1 MSHEMDSVSPRNI
14 IIAKIK
20 IVTILK
26 FSKFKMYK
34 LFLMTGE
41 DGLVSPKGPMTPS
54 CSEKLLLSCAAVI
67 NAHFRPYQQVHP
79 NQILAGSGCSLLL
92 EAVARVICNPGD
104 VILTPGP
111 IWPVF
116 STLFAKAEVSLS
128 VILPTTAVNQE
139 GKIPAV
145 DALLEIESLL
155 TWTEET
161 QRIWERRIAELI
173 AEEKTPRAV
182 LISNPQN
189 PLGRC
194 YSRSFL
200 VQALEFCEKVCS
212 YFLTNEEFLD

>member
-1 MSHEMDSVSPRNI
+1 MSHEMDSVSARD
-14 IIAKIK
+14 IAKIK
-20 IVTILK
+20 IN
-26 FSKFKMYK
+26 FRKFKMYK
-34 LFLMTGE
+34 LLLVTGK
-41 DGLVSPKGPMTPS
+41 DSLVSPKGPMTPS

-67 NAHFRPYQQVHP
+67 NTHFRPHQQVHP
-79 NQILAGSGCSLLL
+79 NQIIAGSGCSLLL
-92 EAVARVICNPGD
+92 EAVARVTCNPGD
-104 VILTPGP
+104 IILTPGP

-128 VILPTTAVNQE
+128 VILPTTVINQE
-139 GKIPAV
+139 GIPAA

-161 QRIWERRIAELI
+161 QRIWDRRIAELI
-173 AEEKTPRAV
+173 SEEKTPRAV

-200 VQALEFCEKVCS
+200 VKILEFCEKVGS
-212 YFLTNEEFLD
+212 YFLTNERFRE